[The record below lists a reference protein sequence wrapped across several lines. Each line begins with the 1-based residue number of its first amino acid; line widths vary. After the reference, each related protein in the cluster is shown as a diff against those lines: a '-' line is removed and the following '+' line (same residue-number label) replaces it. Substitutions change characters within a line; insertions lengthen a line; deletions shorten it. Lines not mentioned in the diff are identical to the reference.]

1 MKPCESKGYRG
12 SLNEKTLVIT
22 ISRVYHIMRLF
33 FIKTM
38 QNLIKEFYSAGFGYI
53 IVMVNKQQIKRT
65 TNEH

>member
-1 MKPCESKGYRG
+1 MK
-12 SLNEKTLVIT
+12 KTLVIT